1 MTILKK
7 LEDQFLSKTK
17 NDSNNLNYKSQEIL
31 LKMWMMKCQLLSLGI
46 LRLEVKVYMI
56 LIQKM
61 VHLITA
67 NFWKWEKV
75 GLYLINSLTKLMK
88 VLEDKLLKLQ
98 VNNSQYKV
106 ILPSLLRSVREVLMT
121 SLRSYKFIH
130 SIMLSLWVSSRKIKF
145 FLLNKIISFSR
156 NLKSKTRSSWI
167 YRLNF
172 HWIVKPNKLSN
183 SSEILLKLLDKV
195 FLESSIKIKA

>member
-145 FLLNKIISFSR
+145 FLLNKTISSSR
-156 NLKSKTRSSWI
+156 NIKSKTRSSWSC
-167 YRLNF
+167 RLNF
-172 HWIVKPNKLSN
+172 HWIVKLNLLSN
-183 SSEILLKLLDKV
+183 SSEILSKLLDKA
-195 FLESSIKIKA
+195 FLESPIKIKA